1 MAQIRFSFIELIY
14 TRLEQINF
22 LQEKLRED
30 EGPSHH
36 QEAVQPT
43 CTRWIEGAAVLN
55 CPSPFP
61 RSDIPILVH
70 AVAIAR
76 ATGPSR
82 LCRGWG

>member
-14 TRLEQINF
+14 TRLEQIKF

-55 CPSPFP
+55 CPSPSGGL
-61 RSDIPILVH
+61 R
-70 AVAIAR
+70 
-76 ATGPSR
+76 R
-82 LCRGWG
+82 LCVTVGTSVNSG